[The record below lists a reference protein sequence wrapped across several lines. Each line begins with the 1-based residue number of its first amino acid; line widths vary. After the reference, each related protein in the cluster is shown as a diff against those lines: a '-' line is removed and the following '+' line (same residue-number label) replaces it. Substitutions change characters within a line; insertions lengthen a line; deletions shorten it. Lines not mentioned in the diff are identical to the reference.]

1 MAALSEF
8 QVERTLRTLV
18 AKVPHTI
25 AMSRVSVAQTVHL
38 TENVVGLL
46 DALAMT
52 IGKRHPTM
60 RSIDVHRLQP
70 VRLSFGAQFPRQ
82 FHDSLD

>member
-1 MAALSEF
+1 MAALLGF

-25 AMSRVSVAQTVHL
+25 ATSRVSVAQTVQL

-46 DALAMT
+46 DAASHDDRQT
-52 IGKRHPTM
+52 PPDH
-60 RSIDVHRLQP
+60 
-70 VRLSFGAQFPRQ
+70 AQY
-82 FHDSLD
+82 